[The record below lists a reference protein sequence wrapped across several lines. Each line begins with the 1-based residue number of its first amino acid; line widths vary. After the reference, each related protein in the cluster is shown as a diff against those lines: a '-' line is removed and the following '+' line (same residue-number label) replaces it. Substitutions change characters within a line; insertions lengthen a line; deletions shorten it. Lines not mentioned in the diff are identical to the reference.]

1 MLTVHSL
8 PVEGEALRGKKL
20 FEAIALGSAVIHGP
34 SVIDFSETYEELDA
48 VRAAILVTEAKELGA
63 AIESN
68 AEAFEQCREQA
79 AAPIA
84 EKKEPP
90 QKLWQLILRHR

>member
-34 SVIDFSETYEELDA
+34 SVIDFSET
-48 VRAAILVTEAKELGA
+48 
-63 AIESN
+63 
-68 AEAFEQCREQA
+68 
-79 AAPIA
+79 
-84 EKKEPP
+84 
-90 QKLWQLILRHR
+90 

>member
-1 MLTVHSL
+1 MRMLVVHSL
-8 PVEGEALRGKKL
+8 PVEGEA
-20 FEAIALGSAVIHGP
+20 IALGSAAIHGP
-34 SVIDFSETYEELDA
+34 SVIDFSEIYEELDA
-48 VRAAILVTEAKELGA
+48 AVAATLVTDAQELAA

-68 AEAFEQCREQA
+68 TEAFEQCREQA

-90 QKLWQLILRHR
+90 QKLWQLILRQVERN